1 MSIRQ
6 KALCR
11 AVVQCAVH
19 WFGNKTVIDNTE
31 SRRAISFDVCLL
43 RELDNASEQT
53 SSDDN
58 GVMVIAV

>member
-1 MSIRQ
+1 VRLFSVRFTGSAIRQ
-6 KALCR
+6 
-11 AVVQCAVH
+11 
-19 WFGNKTVIDNTE
+19 TVIDNTE